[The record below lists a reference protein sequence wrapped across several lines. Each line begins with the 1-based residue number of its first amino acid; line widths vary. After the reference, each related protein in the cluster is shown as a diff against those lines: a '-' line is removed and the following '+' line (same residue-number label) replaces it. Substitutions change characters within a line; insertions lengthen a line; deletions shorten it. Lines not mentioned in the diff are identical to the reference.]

1 MRLIVSFLKYP
12 EGEGIMNEIP
22 IINLG
27 LDFMKEVLPERVK
40 RSNDDWLQEA

>member
-1 MRLIVSFLKYP
+1 MRRIVSFLKYP

-27 LDFMKEVLPERVK
+27 AEFME
-40 RSNDDWLQEA
+40 